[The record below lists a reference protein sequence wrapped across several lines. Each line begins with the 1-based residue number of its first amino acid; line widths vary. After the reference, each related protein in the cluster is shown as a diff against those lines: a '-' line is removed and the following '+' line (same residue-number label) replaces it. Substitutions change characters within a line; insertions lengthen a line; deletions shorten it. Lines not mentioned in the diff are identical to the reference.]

1 MLKDDNDDH
10 DYSMCSLSL
19 VKYSRFV
26 SQARRLKTSSLRTI
40 RNLKLQYKCRS
51 ENNKKKREREI
62 GGTWGYSL
70 E

>member
-40 RNLKLQYKCRS
+40 RNLKLQYNCRS
-51 ENNKKKREREI
+51 ENNKKREREREAAL
-62 GGTWGYSL
+62 GGTH
-70 E
+70 